1 MSNTLNEKF
10 EEFATAQ
17 ADVLKEYQDPM
28 PTVTATVVP
37 ATGSDPTAVSGDP
50 QQRSS
55 GKDEP
60 SGSDPKVPEAVA
72 NGQSRNDLGGSQS
85 PPLHAA
91 KGEGEQNPGAKASAP
106 VSQDS
111 SETSSSG
118 KPGDEAG
125 PNSLGAEITHG
136 TSKGPDVKYPI
147 KPSYESVDVSD
158 DVKALLEGTELSE
171 EFAEK
176 AKTIFE
182 AAVKAKLSEEHDKIV
197 EHFAK
202 ETLEKIEVAKRD
214 LSEDVNGTVNY
225 AVAQWMEENKL
236 AVDHGIKT
244 EITEDFMVGL
254 KNLFEEHYIS
264 IPEEKVEVVEGM
276 AASIREMEERLDEQ
290 VKTNVK
296 LQARLN
302 ESAKTTILN
311 TVSEGLADTQKD
323 KLSKLAEAVD
333 FVSEEDFTK
342 KVTTFKEAY
351 FSEKKTVATSE
362 VADETP
368 VEGVE
373 APAMNPAMDAYTA
386 ALARWKQIIQPFL
399 IQRV

>member
-1 MSNTLNEKF
+1 MSDVLNEKF
-10 EEFATAQ
+10 GEFATEQ
-17 ADVLKEYQDPM
+17 KDILKEYQDPM
-28 PTVTATVVP
+28 PTVTATVIP
-37 ATGSDPTAVSGDP
+37 ATGSDPSAVSGDP
-50 QQRSS
+50 QQGSS

-60 SGSDPKVPEAVA
+60 SGSSPTVPPSVA
-72 NGQSRNDLGGSQS
+72 NGQSVTDLGGSQS
-85 PPLHAA
+85 APLHSN
-91 KGEGEQNPGAKASAP
+91 KEEGEDNPGAKAAAP
-106 VSQDS
+106 VSQDGS
-111 SETSSSG
+111 ATSTSG

-125 PNSLGAEITHG
+125 ANTLGAEIAYG
-136 TSKGPDVKYPI
+136 TSKGPNVQYPI
-147 KPSYESVDVSD
+147 KPSFESVDVSD
-158 DVKALLEGTELSE
+158 DVKALLEGTELTE

-182 AAVKAKLSEEHDKIV
+182 GAVKAKLAEEHDKIV

-202 ETLEKIEVAKRD
+202 ETLEKIEIAKAD

-225 AVAQWMEENKL
+225 AVTQWLEENQL
-236 AVDHGIKT
+236 AVDYGIKN

-254 KNLFEEHYIS
+254 KSLFEEHYIS
-264 IPEEKVEVVEGM
+264 IPDDKVDAVESM
-276 AASIREMEERLDEQ
+276 AESIREMETRLDEQ
-290 VKTNVK
+290 VKSNVK

-302 ESAKTTILN
+302 ESARKEILT

-323 KLSKLAEAVD
+323 KLSKLAEAVE

-351 FSEKKTVATSE
+351 FKENTTATATSE

-373 APAMNPAMDAYTA
+373 APSTNPSMDAYAA
-386 ALARWKQIIQPFL
+386 ALARWK
-399 IQRV
+399 

>member
-1 MSNTLNEKF
+1 MSDVLKEKF
-10 EEFATAQ
+10 EEFATEQ
-17 ADVLKEYQDPM
+17 KDVLKEYQDPM
-28 PTVTATVVP
+28 PTVTATVIP
-37 ATGSDPTAVSGDP
+37 ATGSDPSAVSGDP
-50 QQRSS
+50 QQKSS

-60 SGSDPKVPEAVA
+60 SGSSPTVPPSVA
-72 NGQSRNDLGGSQS
+72 NGQSVTDLGGSQS
-85 PPLHAA
+85 APLHSN
-91 KGEGEQNPGAKASAP
+91 KEEGEDNPGAKAAAP

-125 PNSLGAEITHG
+125 ANSLGAEIAYG
-136 TSKGPDVKYPI
+136 TSKGPDVQYPI
-147 KPSYESVDVSD
+147 KPSFESVDVSD

-182 AAVKAKLSEEHDKIV
+182 AALKAKLAEEHDKIV

-202 ETLEKIEVAKRD
+202 ETLEKIEVAKKD
-214 LSEDVNGTVNY
+214 LTEDVNGTVNY

-236 AVDHGIKT
+236 AVDNGIKT

-264 IPEEKVEVVEGM
+264 IPDDKVDAVESM

-290 VKTNVK
+290 VKSNVK
-296 LQARLN
+296 LQTRLN
-302 ESAKTTILN
+302 ESARKEILN

-323 KLSKLAEAVD
+323 KLSKLAEAVE

-351 FSEKKTVATSE
+351 FKENTAPATSE

-373 APAMNPAMDAYTA
+373 APATNPSMDAYTA
-386 ALARWKQIIQPFL
+386 ALARWK
-399 IQRV
+399 

>member
-1 MSNTLNEKF
+1 MMSNVLNEKF
-10 EEFATAQ
+10 EEFATEQ

-28 PTVTATVVP
+28 PTVTATVIP
-37 ATGSDPTAVSGDP
+37 GTGSENPTVSGDP
-50 QQRSS
+50 QQGSS

-60 SGSDPKVPEAVA
+60 SGSDPKVDPSVA
-72 NGQSRNDLGGSQS
+72 SGQSRNDLGGSQS
-85 PPLHAA
+85 KPLHQN
-91 KGEGEQNPGAKASAP
+91 KEEGEDNPGAKAAAP

-118 KPGDEAG
+118 KGGDEAG
-125 PNSLGAEITHG
+125 ANSLGAEVTHG
-136 TSKGPDVKYPI
+136 TSKGPDVQYPI
-147 KPSYESVDVSD
+147 KPSFESVDVSD

-182 AAVKAKLSEEHDKIV
+182 AAIKAKLAEEHDKIV

-202 ETLEKIEVAKRD
+202 ETLDKIEVAKAD
-214 LSEDVNGTVNY
+214 LAEDVNGTVNY
-225 AVAQWMEENKL
+225 AVTQWLEENQL
-236 AVDHGIKT
+236 AVDTGIKN
-244 EITEDFMVGL
+244 EITEDFIAGL

-264 IPEEKVEVVEGM
+264 IPDDKVDTVESM
-276 AASIREMEERLDEQ
+276 AEQIREMETRLDEQ
-290 VKTNVK
+290 VKDNVK
-296 LQARLN
+296 LQSRLN
-302 ESAKTTILN
+302 ETAKTNILN

-351 FSEKKTVATSE
+351 FSEKKAVATSE

-368 VEGVE
+368 VDGVE
-373 APAMNPAMDAYTA
+373 APSTNPAMDAYAA
-386 ALARWKQIIQPFL
+386 ALARWK
-399 IQRV
+399 

>member
-1 MSNTLNEKF
+1 MCIRDRS
-10 EEFATAQ
+10 
-17 ADVLKEYQDPM
+17 
-28 PTVTATVVP
+28 VT
-37 ATGSDPTAVSGDP
+37 
-50 QQRSS
+50 
-55 GKDEP
+55 
-60 SGSDPKVPEAVA
+60 
-72 NGQSRNDLGGSQS
+72 DLGGSQS

-118 KPGDEAG
+118 KPGND
-125 PNSLGAEITHG
+125 PMPSVGADAAYA

-147 KPSYESVDVSD
+147 KPSFESVDVSD

-182 AAVKAKLSEEHDKIV
+182 AAIKAKLAEEYDKIV
-197 EHFAK
+197 EHFAN
-202 ETLEKIEVAKRD
+202 ESAEKIFAAQSELA
-214 LSEDVNGTVNY
+214 EDVNGTVNY
-225 AVAQWMEENKL
+225 AVTQWLEENQL
-236 AVDHGIKT
+236 AVDRGIKN

-254 KNLFEEHYIS
+254 KSLFEEHYIS
-264 IPEEKVEVVEGM
+264 IPDEKVDVVEGM
-276 AASIREMEERLDEQ
+276 AESIREMEERLDEQ
-290 VKTNVK
+290 VKSNVK
-296 LQARLN
+296 LQERLN
-302 ESAKTTILN
+302 ESARITILN

-323 KLSKLAEAVD
+323 KLSKLAEAVQ

-373 APAMNPAMDAYTA
+373 ASTTNPAMDVYTA
-386 ALARWKQIIQPFL
+386 ALARWK
-399 IQRV
+399 

>member
-10 EEFATAQ
+10 EEFATEQ

-37 ATGSDPTAVSGDP
+37 GEGSEPTQVSGDP
-50 QQRSS
+50 QQKSS

-60 SGSDPKVPEAVA
+60 SGSSPSVPPSVA
-72 NGQSRNDLGGSQS
+72 NGQSVTDLGGSQS

-118 KPGDEAG
+118 KPGND
-125 PNSLGAEITHG
+125 PMPSVGADAAYA

-147 KPSYESVDVSD
+147 KPSFESVDVSD
-158 DVKALLEGTELSE
+158 DVNALLEGTELSE

-182 AAVKAKLSEEHDKIV
+182 AAIKAKLAEEYDKIV
-197 EHFAK
+197 EHFAN
-202 ETLEKIEVAKRD
+202 ESAEKIFAAQSELA
-214 LSEDVNGTVNY
+214 EDVNGTVNY
-225 AVAQWMEENKL
+225 AVTQWLEENQL
-236 AVDHGIKT
+236 AVDRGIKN

-254 KNLFEEHYIS
+254 KSLFEEHYIS
-264 IPEEKVEVVEGM
+264 IPDEKVDAVEGM
-276 AASIREMEERLDEQ
+276 AESIREMEERLDEQ
-290 VKTNVK
+290 VKSNVK
-296 LQARLN
+296 LQERLN
-302 ESAKTTILN
+302 ESARITILN

-323 KLSKLAEAVD
+323 KLSKLAEAVQ

-373 APAMNPAMDAYTA
+373 ASTTNPAMDVYTA
-386 ALARWKQIIQPFL
+386 ALARWK
-399 IQRV
+399 